1 MQTCPTYCSLSV
13 LYEIIQTYMVKFM
26 KKARKK
32 EILGNYDF
40 VFDLQ
45 PMQEVQTCG
54 NHIAYPH

>member
-1 MQTCPTYCSLSV
+1 
-13 LYEIIQTYMVKFM
+13 M